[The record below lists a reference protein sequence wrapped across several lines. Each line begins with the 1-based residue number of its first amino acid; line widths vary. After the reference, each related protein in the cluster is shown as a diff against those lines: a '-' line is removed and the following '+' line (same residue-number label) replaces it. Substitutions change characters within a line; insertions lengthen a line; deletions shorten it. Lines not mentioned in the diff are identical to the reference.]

1 MLLRLLPARRKEV
14 SSVKMIN
21 SVFYSIKQAFLQVSR
36 NRAMSLASIFS
47 ISAMLLIL
55 GLFFIVVVNI
65 NMATEAAKQDY
76 ETVQVYLTDEVTAEE
91 ARQMTESFDR
101 IDGVSETQYLDKD
114 KALQQ
119 WKAKW
124 GDSGYLLDSLGNN
137 PLPNS
142 ILITV
147 SQLEAADQVVEEAAR
162 AEGIEDV
169 KYYKETVEKLLKIT
183 NFIQIGALII
193 MVFLIVVAVV
203 VVSNTI
209 KLTVFARSREIAM
222 MKYVGATNWFIRG
235 PFLVEGML
243 IGMISALISVV
254 IIAFTYSKISELI
267 GQDVFIILSTPMVPV
282 SFMTINLISIFL
294 SVGISIGACGSIISM
309 RRFLDT

>member
-1 MLLRLLPARRKEV
+1 M
-14 SSVKMIN
+14 
-21 SVFYSIKQAFLQVSR
+21 QVSR

>member
-1 MLLRLLPARRKEV
+1 
-14 SSVKMIN
+14 MIN

>member
-1 MLLRLLPARRKEV
+1 M
-14 SSVKMIN
+14 
-21 SVFYSIKQAFLQVSR
+21 QVSR

-91 ARQMTESFDR
+91 ALQMAESFDR
-101 IDGVSETQYLDKD
+101 IDGVSETQYLDKE

-243 IGMISALISVV
+243 IGMISALISVG

-267 GQDVFIILSTPMVPV
+267 GEDVFIILSTPMVPV

>member
-1 MLLRLLPARRKEV
+1 ML
-14 SSVKMIN
+14 N
-21 SVFYSIKQAFLQVSR
+21 SILYSIKQAFLQVSR

-76 ETVQVYLTDEVTAEE
+76 ETVQVYLLDEVTFEE
-91 ARQMTESFDR
+91 AQVMIDSFER
-101 IDGVSETQYLDKD
+101 IEGVSDTQYLDKET
-114 KALQQ
+114 ALQQ

-124 GDSGYLLDSLGNN
+124 GESGYLLESLGNN

-147 SQLEAADQVVEEAAR
+147 SQLEAADQVVTEAGKAQ
-162 AEGIEDV
+162 GIEDV

-193 MVFLIVVAVV
+193 MVFLIIVAVV

-209 KLTVFARSREIAM
+209 KLTVFARSREITM

-243 IGMISALISVV
+243 IGMFSALISVG
-254 IIAFTYSKISELI
+254 IIALTYSKISELI

-294 SVGISIGACGSIISM
+294 AVGISIGACGSIISM